1 MITTAIGSVPWT
13 DPKTA
18 VEKTWNAVTVPF
30 WPQLPKRVWYE
41 LMIPQFAEGLP
52 GVVFDDGGKK
62 VVCRKDEEA
71 MWEFWSDPTAAG
83 RISRA
88 FAAGL
93 YAALEEAALQK
104 PNSFKTQTTGPITF
118 CCSVQKEDGTPIIA
132 DGALREAAW
141 MLLAQKAVWQVGQ
154 FKRHSRKIYHFF
166 DEPVMAAWGAYP
178 TLTPQ
183 LVVEA
188 LRFVFAT
195 LKEAHPDV
203 MVGLHCCGNTDWGLV
218 LSAEP
223 DVLSFDAFNYG
234 ETLLLYGDALAAHA
248 ERSGVFAVGIVPT
261 DAAVADVSCQQLVQK
276 AQDLIDSIVQ
286 KAGQQASFILT
297 PSCGAGS
304 LNEEMGQRVFNL
316 LQEVG
321 DILRA

>member
-1 MITTAIGSVPWT
+1 LITTAIGSVPWI
-13 DPKTA
+13 DAETA
-18 VEKTWNAVTVPF
+18 VDKTWNTVTVPF

-52 GVVFDDGGKK
+52 GVVFDDVGKK
-62 VVCRKDEEA
+62 VICRKEEA
-71 MWEFWSDPTAAG
+71 ALEGFWSDLTAVG

-93 YAALEEAALQK
+93 YAALERAARQK
-104 PNSFKTQTTGPITF
+104 PDSFKTQTTGPVTF
-118 CCSVQKEDGTPIIA
+118 CCSVQQEDGTPIIA
-132 DGALREAAW
+132 DSALREAAW
-141 MLLAQKAVWQVGQ
+141 MLLAQKAVWQVAQ
-154 FKRHSRKIYHFF
+154 FKQHSRKIYHFF

-203 MVGLHCCGNTDWGLV
+203 LVGLHCCGNTDWGLV

-248 ERSGVFAVGIVPT
+248 ERGGVFAVGIVPT
-261 DAAVADVSCQQLVQK
+261 DAAVVNVSCQQLAHK
-276 AQDLIDSIVQ
+276 ARDLIDRIAH

-304 LNEEMGQRVFNL
+304 LNEQMAQRVFSL
-316 LQEVG
+316 LQEVSAV
-321 DILRA
+321 LRA